1 MNNKIPTPKISEI
14 LLEEFMEPLSLSAY
28 AVAKGINVPVSRI
41 QEILHDKRKITI
53 DTSIRLG
60 RFFGMSDRFFIN
72 LQNDIDMRNEEL
84 KNATEYNSIQQLEFS

>member
-14 LLEEFMEPLSLSAY
+14 LLEEFMEPLNLSAY

-60 RFFGMSDRFFIN
+60 RFFGMSDHFFIN

>member
-14 LLEEFMEPLSLSAY
+14 LLEEFMEPLNLSAY

>member
-14 LLEEFMEPLSLSAY
+14 LLEEFMEPLNLSAY

-60 RFFGMSDRFFIN
+60 RFFGISDRFFIN